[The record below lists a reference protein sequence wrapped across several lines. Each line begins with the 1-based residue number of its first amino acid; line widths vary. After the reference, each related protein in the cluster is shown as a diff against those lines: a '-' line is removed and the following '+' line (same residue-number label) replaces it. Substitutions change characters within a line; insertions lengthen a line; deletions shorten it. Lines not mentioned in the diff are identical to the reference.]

1 MHILP
6 GRPTGKP
13 DQMSPIRAAVP
24 MTDAPNTTRP
34 VRTVT
39 VFGAAGPTGLI
50 VCQRALEEGYLV
62 RAVSR
67 RDDPLPLSQTGR
79 LTQFKADA
87 LTGAGVLDACQD
99 TDAVIST
106 LGAPYQ
112 RQRVE
117 IYSQGARRIVEALRE
132 VGRTT
137 RLVVASSG
145 LTQEAPRLGPLTTT
159 VVFPLL
165 RHVLGRT
172 LYADMRRMEAYLHAQ
187 TDISWTVMRPARL
200 YDDPCP
206 GPYRL
211 DRERPTSAYTAR
223 ASLAQAMVAVSRP
236 GVSGDSVVC
245 LTLPGQGFCE
255 RSGSARRRPG

>member
-1 MHILP
+1 
-6 GRPTGKP
+6 
-13 DQMSPIRAAVP
+13 
-24 MTDAPNTTRP
+24 MTDTPITTRP
-34 VRTVT
+34 ARTVT
-39 VFGAAGPTGLI
+39 VFGAAGPTGLL

-67 RDDPLPLSQTGR
+67 RDDPLPLLPTGR
-79 LTQFKADA
+79 LTQVKADA
-87 LTGAGVLDACQD
+87 LTGAGVLDACQG

-112 RQRVE
+112 RRRVE
-117 IYSQGARRIVEALRE
+117 VYSQGTRRIVEGLRE
-132 VGRTT
+132 AGRTT
-137 RLVVASSG
+137 RLVVVSSG
-145 LTQEAPRLGPLTTT
+145 LTQEAPRFGPLTTT

-200 YDDPCP
+200 YDDPSP

-211 DRERPTSAYTAR
+211 DRERPTSAQTAR
-223 ASLAQAMVAVSRP
+223 ASLAQALVAELDPATSHPQMAIAPTTIRKRATRAAGYAKRGWRECHTP
-236 GVSGDSVVC
+236 
-245 LTLPGQGFCE
+245 TLL
-255 RSGSARRRPG
+255 